1 MTLYSSI
8 FTRKSTRKF
17 TDQPLSEEALAD
29 IKSFIQTIPPLVPDA
44 EITYKIVGPEEV
56 KGMGIPKAPHYFLIY
71 GKEQF
76 LRNTCAG
83 FLFQHVDLYLFSKGY
98 ASRWLGMLKPKEA
111 DPNFIIGMAFG
122 YPEKEE
128 KRTLTDF
135 DRKPL
140 KEISEGTDSRLDAVR
155 LAPSGLNGQPWYI
168 IAKPGVLFVYRQKK
182 INGLPGIMYKMTDL
196 DVGIALCHLAVA
208 TEESG
213 KNFNFGITKG
223 APGAPDG
230 FLYLGTVT

>member
-1 MTLYSSI
+1 MALYSSI

-17 TDQPLSEEALAD
+17 TDQPLSGEALAD

-98 ASRWLGMLKPKEA
+98 AEAERSRSEFHHWDGLWVSRKGREA
-111 DPNFIIGMAFG
+111 N
-122 YPEKEE
+122 
-128 KRTLTDF
+128 
-135 DRKPL
+135 
-140 KEISEGTDSRLDAVR
+140 
-155 LAPSGLNGQPWYI
+155 
-168 IAKPGVLFVYRQKK
+168 
-182 INGLPGIMYKMTDL
+182 ING
-196 DVGIALCHLAVA
+196 
-208 TEESG
+208 
-213 KNFNFGITKG
+213 F
-223 APGAPDG
+223 
-230 FLYLGTVT
+230 